1 MWNCGRMSCVRW
13 IGAWSVVAMV
23 VVADD
28 AARVLGQVAEQP
40 RSAVSFQQQVRP
52 LLSNTCFR
60 CHGPDEHERQA
71 GLRLDQR
78 ESAVSKLESGLV
90 AISPGKID
98 ASEIVR
104 RINSTDPEVMMPPPS
119 LNKPL
124 SAADKKLLT
133 AWIEQGA
140 EYREHWSFVA
150 PTRPTR
156 PVVKHASWPKNE
168 IDHFILSKLEREG
181 LAPSPAADRVTLIRR
196 VTLDLTGLPPT
207 LAEVDAFV
215 ADTSPQAYE
224 IVVDR
229 LLQSRR
235 FGERMAVDWLD
246 AARFADTHGF
256 HIDSGRDMTRWRDW
270 VIEAYN
276 SNLPFDQF
284 TIQQLAGDLLPEAAS
299 PEQTISQ
306 RIASGFN
313 RNHMINFEG
322 GAIPAEYHNA
332 YIVDRVSTT
341 STVWLGLSVACA
353 QCHDHKYDPITQR
366 DFYSLYAF
374 FHNVPENGLDGS
386 KGNAA
391 PLLKTPSVE
400 QQAKLNELRA
410 GIASLEKQLAATGP
424 ELVEAQRL
432 WETAAKS
439 EQPVAWTTLKP
450 ESLHAAGG
458 STLKMLEVG
467 TITATEANPAT
478 ETYTIVAPVEG
489 TITAVRLEVLPDD
502 SLAGKGPGRSINGN
516 FVMTS
521 VTVGLGPSD
530 DRRKP
535 RPQKIERAS
544 ADFSQ
549 ETYPI
554 AHAIDANDRTGW
566 AIHPEV
572 GQPHHAIFELS
583 EPIRLRG
590 EPAPLT
596 ITLAFNST
604 FAQHQPGRFRL
615 SITSAAN
622 PHDKPSLPA
631 NITSILNATDRT
643 EAQQQELAKYFREE
657 VQGKKLSETIAAR
670 KKDVDEFERTI
681 PTTMVMQEM
690 ATPRDTFILL
700 RGQYDKQGDKVTAAT
715 LSFLPPLA
723 EGLPANRLG
732 LAKWLVD
739 ERHPLTS
746 RVIVNRYWQMLFGL
760 GLVKTSE
767 DFGSQGEQPSHP
779 ELLDWLAVEFRG
791 ETRAESRET
800 RANPSTGVSPS
811 PPSGSRLSSLDSRL
825 PWDTKHL
832 IRLLVTSATY
842 CQASRVTPDLRGR
855 DPENRWLARGS
866 RFRLQAEFVRDQA
879 LAISGLLDPRIGGA
893 SVSPYQP
900 VGIWEELASR
910 QDGYQWTAQSYKQST
925 GADLYRRTMYTF
937 WKRTAPPPTL
947 ATFDAPDRETCT
959 VRRART
965 NTPLQALILLN
976 DPTYVEAS
984 RKFAERILQEGGS
997 SLDERLT
1004 FAFRHVVARKP
1015 SPRERTLLKQ
1025 LVTEQLA
1032 DYATRGDKAE
1042 ALLKVGE
1049 FPREAKLNPSE
1060 LAAWTIVASTLLN
1073 LDESLTRN

>member
-1 MWNCGRMSCVRW
+1 MFRCIRW
-13 IGAWSVVAMV
+13 SGVWSVVTLAL
-23 VVADD
+23 VAVD
-28 AARVLGQVAEQP
+28 AATVFGQTTEQP
-40 RSAVSFQQQVRP
+40 RTGVSFQQQVRP

-78 ESAVSKLESGLV
+78 ESAVSKLESGKT
-90 AISPGKID
+90 AISPGKLD

-104 RINSTDPEVMMPPPS
+104 RINSTDPDVMMPPPS

-124 SAADKKLLT
+124 SVADKKLLT

-150 PTRPTR
+150 PTRPAR
-156 PVVKHASWPKNE
+156 PVVKNTTWPKNE
-168 IDHFILSKLEREG
+168 IDHFVLSKLEREG
-181 LAPSPAADRVTLIRR
+181 LAPSPAADKITLIRR

-207 LAEVDAFV
+207 LAELDAFV

-224 IVVDR
+224 NVVDR
-229 LLQSRR
+229 LLKSRR

-299 PEQTISQ
+299 PELTVSQ

-391 PLLKTPSVE
+391 PLLKTPTAE
-400 QQAKLNELRA
+400 QQVKLNELRA

-424 ELVEAQRL
+424 ELVEAQRQ

-450 ESLHAAGG
+450 ESLRAAGG
-458 STLKMLEVG
+458 STLKMLEDG

-478 ETYTIVAPVEG
+478 ETYTISAPVEG

-516 FVMTS
+516 FVMTN

-535 RPQKIERAS
+535 RLQKIERAS

-549 ETYPI
+549 ETYPV
-554 AHAIDANDRTGW
+554 AHVLDANDRTGW

-572 GQPHHAIFELS
+572 GKPHHAIFELAA
-583 EPIRLRG
+583 PIRLVG
-590 EPAPLT
+590 QPAPLT

-604 FAQHQPGRFRL
+604 FAQHQPGRFRV
-615 SITSAAN
+615 SVTSAAN
-622 PHDKPSLPA
+622 PHDKPKLPE
-631 NITSILNATDRT
+631 NITSSLTATDRT

-670 KKDVDEFERTI
+670 KKDADEFERTI

-690 ATPRDTFILL
+690 ATPRDTFILM

-715 LSFLPPLA
+715 PSFLPPLA

-767 DFGSQGEQPSHP
+767 DFGSQGEQPSHA
-779 ELLDWLAVEFRG
+779 ELLDWLAVEFRVG
-791 ETRAESRET
+791 PRTKSPDSKASPDSDSQ
-800 RANPSTGVSPS
+800 PSTINHQ
-811 PPSGSRLSSLDSRL
+811 L

-842 CQASRVTPDLRGR
+842 QQASRVTPDLRGR
-855 DPENRWLARGS
+855 DPENRLLARGG

-984 RKFAERILQEGGS
+984 RKFAERILQEGGP
-997 SLDERLT
+997 SLDDRLT
-1004 FAFRHVVARKP
+1004 FAFRHVVARPP
-1015 SPRERTLLKQ
+1015 SPRERALLKQ

-1032 DYATRGDKAE
+1032 DYSTRGDKAE

-1049 FPREAKLNPSE
+1049 SPREAKLDSNE
-1060 LAAWTIVASTLLN
+1060 LAAWTIFASTLLN

>member
-1 MWNCGRMSCVRW
+1 MFRCVRW
-13 IGAWSVVAMV
+13 NSVWSVVAMGL
-23 VVADD
+23 VAVD
-28 AARVLGQVAEQP
+28 AASVFGQAAEQP
-40 RSAVSFQQQVRP
+40 RTPVSFQQQVRP

-78 ESAVSKLESGLV
+78 ESAVSKLESGKT
-90 AISPGKID
+90 AISPGKLD

-104 RINSTDPEVMMPPPS
+104 RINSTDPTEVMPPPS

-124 SAADKKLLT
+124 SDADKKLLT
-133 AWIEQGA
+133 KWIEEGA

-150 PTRPTR
+150 PTRPAR
-156 PVVKHASWPKNE
+156 PVVKNTTWPKNE
-168 IDHFILSKLEREG
+168 IDHFVLSKLEREG
-181 LAPSPAADRVTLIRR
+181 LAPSTAADKITLIRR

-207 LAEVDAFV
+207 LAEIDAFV

-224 IVVDR
+224 KVVDR
-229 LLQSRR
+229 LLESRR

-432 WETAAKS
+432 WEVAAKS

-450 ESLHAAGG
+450 ESLRAAGG
-458 STLKMLEVG
+458 STLKMLEDG

-478 ETYTIVAPVEG
+478 ETYTIIAPVEG

-516 FVMTS
+516 FVMTN

-554 AHAIDANDRTGW
+554 AHVLDSNDRTGW

-572 GQPHHAIFELS
+572 GKPHHAIFEFS
-583 EPIRLRG
+583 TPIRLAG
-590 EPAPLT
+590 QPAPLT

-604 FAQHQPGRFRL
+604 FAQHQLGRFRV

-622 PHDKPSLPA
+622 PHDKPKLPD
-631 NITSILNATDRT
+631 NITSALTATERT

-670 KKDVDEFERTI
+670 KKDADEFERTI

-690 ATPRDTFILL
+690 ATPRDTFILM
-700 RGQYDKQGDKVTAAT
+700 RGQYDKKGDKVTAAT
-715 LSFLPPLA
+715 PSFLPPLA

-746 RVIVNRYWQMLFGL
+746 RVIVNRYWQMFFGL

-767 DFGSQGEQPSHP
+767 DFGSQGEQPSHAD
-779 ELLDWLAVEFRG
+779 LLDWLAVEFREG
-791 ETRAESRET
+791 VFGVQLSVFSEDKNTRTAKALTEHRT
-800 RANPSTGVSPS
+800 RNTERAA
-811 PPSGSRLSSLDSRL
+811 RR

-832 IRLLVTSATY
+832 IRLLVTSASY
-842 CQASRVTPDLRGR
+842 QQASRVTPDLRGR
-855 DPENRWLARGS
+855 DPENRLLARGG

-984 RKFAERILQEGGS
+984 RKFAERILQEGGT
-997 SLDERLT
+997 SLDDRLT
-1004 FAFRHVVARKP
+1004 FAFRHVVARQP

-1032 DYATRGDKAE
+1032 DYSTRGDKAE

-1049 FPREAKLNPSE
+1049 SPRETKLNPNE
-1060 LAAWTIVASTLLN
+1060 LAAWTIFASTLLN

>member
-1 MWNCGRMSCVRW
+1 MFRCVRW
-13 IGAWSVVAMV
+13 NSVWSVVAMGL
-23 VVADD
+23 VAVD
-28 AARVLGQVAEQP
+28 AASVFGQAAEQP
-40 RSAVSFQQQVRP
+40 RTPVSFQQQVRP

-71 GLRLDQR
+71 GLRLDRR
-78 ESAVSKLESGLV
+78 ESAVSKLESGKT
-90 AISPGKID
+90 AISPGKLD

-104 RINSTDPEVMMPPPS
+104 RINSTDPNVMMPPPS

-124 SAADKKLLT
+124 SPADKQALT

-150 PTRPTR
+150 PTRPAR
-156 PVVKHASWPKNE
+156 PVVKLASWPKNE
-168 IDHFILSKLEREG
+168 IDHFVLAKLEREG
-181 LAPSPAADRVTLIRR
+181 LAPSPAADKITLIRR

-207 LAEVDAFV
+207 LAEVDAFL

-224 IVVDR
+224 NVVDR
-229 LLQSRR
+229 LLKSRR

-391 PLLKTPSVE
+391 PLLKTPSLE
-400 QQAKLNELRA
+400 QQSKLNELRA

-424 ELVEAQRL
+424 ELVEAQRQ

-450 ESLHAAGG
+450 ESLRAAGG
-458 STLKMLEVG
+458 STLKQLEDG
-467 TITATEANPAT
+467 TITATGENPAA
-478 ETYTIVAPVEG
+478 ETYTIMAPVEG

-516 FVMTS
+516 FVMTN

-554 AHAIDANDRTGW
+554 AHVLDTNDRTGW

-572 GQPHHAIFELS
+572 GKPHHAIFELA

-604 FAQHQPGRFRL
+604 FAQHQLRRFRV

-622 PHDKPSLPA
+622 PHDKPKLPE
-631 NITSILNATDRT
+631 NITTAVNATDRT

-670 KKDVDEFERTI
+670 KKDADEFERTI

-690 ATPRDTFILL
+690 ATPRDTFILM
-700 RGQYDKQGDKVTAAT
+700 RGQYDKKGDKVTAAT
-715 LSFLPPLA
+715 PSFLPPLA

-739 ERHPLTS
+739 QRHPLTS
-746 RVIVNRYWQMLFGL
+746 RVLVNRYWQMFFGL

-767 DFGSQGEQPSHP
+767 DFGSQGEQPSHA

-791 ETRAESRET
+791 EPRTESPET
-800 RANPSTGVSPS
+800 RAKPD
-811 PPSGSRLSSLDSRL
+811 SGSASSSGSQ
-825 PWDTKHL
+825 PSWDTKHL

-842 CQASRVTPDLRGR
+842 QQASRVTPDLRGR
-855 DPENRWLARGS
+855 DPENRLLARGG

-984 RKFAERILQEGGS
+984 RKFAERILQEGGT
-997 SLDERLT
+997 SLDDRLT
-1004 FAFRHVVARKP
+1004 FAFRHVVARPP

-1032 DYATRGDKAE
+1032 DYSAHGDKAE

-1049 FPREAKLNPSE
+1049 SPRETKLNPNE
-1060 LAAWTIVASTLLN
+1060 LAAWTICASTLLN

>member
-1 MWNCGRMSCVRW
+1 MFRCVRW
-13 IGAWSVVAMV
+13 NSVWSVVAMGL
-23 VVADD
+23 VAVD
-28 AARVLGQVAEQP
+28 AASVFGQAAEQP
-40 RSAVSFQQQVRP
+40 RTPVSFQQQVRP

-71 GLRLDQR
+71 GLRLDRR
-78 ESAVSKLESGLV
+78 ESAVSKLESGKT
-90 AISPGKID
+90 AISPGKLD

-104 RINSTDPEVMMPPPS
+104 RINSTDPNVMMPPPS

-124 SAADKKLLT
+124 SPADKQALT

-150 PTRPTR
+150 PTRPAR
-156 PVVKHASWPKNE
+156 PVVKLASWPKNE
-168 IDHFILSKLEREG
+168 IDHFILAKLEREG
-181 LAPSPAADRVTLIRR
+181 LAPSPAADKITLIRR

-207 LAEVDAFV
+207 LAEVDAFL

-224 IVVDR
+224 NVVDR
-229 LLQSRR
+229 LLKSRR

-391 PLLKTPSVE
+391 PLLKTPSLE
-400 QQAKLNELRA
+400 QQSKLNELRA

-424 ELVEAQRL
+424 ELVEAQRQ

-450 ESLHAAGG
+450 ESLRAAGG
-458 STLKMLEVG
+458 STLKQLEDG
-467 TITATEANPAT
+467 TITATGENPAA
-478 ETYTIVAPVEG
+478 EIYTIVAPVEG

-554 AHAIDANDRTGW
+554 AHVLDTNDRSGW

-572 GQPHHAIFELS
+572 GKPHHAIFELA

-604 FAQHQPGRFRL
+604 FAQHQLGRFRV

-622 PHDKPSLPA
+622 PHDKPKLPD
-631 NITSILNATDRT
+631 NITTAVNATDRT

-670 KKDVDEFERTI
+670 KKDADEFERTI

-690 ATPRDTFILL
+690 ATPRDTFILM
-700 RGQYDKQGDKVTAAT
+700 RGQYDKKGDKVTAAT
-715 LSFLPPLA
+715 PSFLPPLA

-739 ERHPLTS
+739 QRHPLTS
-746 RVIVNRYWQMLFGL
+746 RVLVNRYWQMFFGL

-767 DFGSQGEQPSHP
+767 DFGSQGEQPSHA

-791 ETRAESRET
+791 EPRTESPET
-800 RANPSTGVSPS
+800 RVKPD
-811 PPSGSRLSSLDSRL
+811 SGSASSSGSQ
-825 PWDTKHL
+825 PAWDTKHL

-842 CQASRVTPDLRGR
+842 QQASRVTPDLRGR
-855 DPENRWLARGS
+855 DPENRLLARGG

-937 WKRTAPPPTL
+937 WKRTAPPPSM
-947 ATFDAPDRETCT
+947 ATFDAPSRENCT
-959 VRRART
+959 VRRPRT
-965 NTPLQALILLN
+965 NTPLQALALMN
-976 DPTYVEAS
+976 DKQYVEAA
-984 RKFAERILQEGGS
+984 RRLAERMLTEGGS
-997 SLDERLT
+997 TLESRLLFGFRITTARPPTTKELEVLQRT
-1004 FAFRHVVARKP
+1004 F
-1015 SPRERTLLKQ
+1015 EKQ
-1025 LVTEQLA
+1025 LVAFEADTPAAEQLLA
-1032 DYATRGDKAE
+1032 YGDSPRKMDIE
-1042 ALLKVGE
+1042 PGE
-1049 FPREAKLNPSE
+1049 Y
-1060 LAAWTIVASTLLN
+1060 AAWTMIANLLIN
-1073 LDESLTRN
+1073 LDETITK

>member
-1 MWNCGRMSCVRW
+1 MSMTNWLNR
-13 IGAWSVVAMV
+13 SVLLAVLIMASISLAV
-23 VVADD
+23 QTGH
-28 AARVLGQVAEQP
+28 AAEPV
-40 RSAVSFQQQVRP
+40 AVSFQQVRH
-52 LLSNTCFR
+52 LMSNTCFR
-60 CHGPDEHERQA
+60 CHGPDEKERQA
-71 GLRLDQR
+71 GLRLDKR
-78 ESAVSKLESGLV
+78 ESALSKLESGHV
-90 AISPGKID
+90 AISPGKVD

-124 SAADKKLLT
+124 SDADKRVLT
-133 AWIEQGA
+133 KWVEQGA

-150 PTRPTR
+150 PTRPAR
-156 PVVKHASWPKNE
+156 PTVKNANWPKNE
-168 IDHFILSKLEREG
+168 IDYFVLSRLEREG
-181 LAPSPAADRVTLIRR
+181 LAPSAEADKITLIRR
-196 VTLDLTGLPPT
+196 LTLDLTGLPPT
-207 LAEVDAFV
+207 LADIDAFV
-215 ADTSPQAYE
+215 ADASPQASE
-224 IVVDR
+224 KVVER
-229 LLQSRR
+229 LLASRH

-256 HIDSGRDMTRWRDW
+256 HIDSGRDMTRWREW

-284 TIQQLAGDLLPEAAS
+284 TIQQLAGDLLPEAAT
-299 PEQTISQ
+299 PEQTLSQ

-341 STVWLGLSVACA
+341 GTVWLGLSVACA
-353 QCHDHKYDPITQR
+353 QCHDHKYDPLTQR

-391 PLLKTPSVE
+391 PVLKSPTRE
-400 QQAKLNELRA
+400 QQAKLDELRA
-410 GIASLEKQLAATGP
+410 AVASLEKQLAATGP
-424 ELVEAQRL
+424 ELVEAQHL
-432 WETAAKS
+432 WEQSARDEK
-439 EQPVAWTTLKP
+439 PVEWTVLRP
-450 ESLHAAGG
+450 ESLRTANG
-458 STLKMLEVG
+458 STLKMLEDG

-478 ETYTIVAPVEG
+478 ETYTIAAPVEG
-489 TITAVRLEVLPDD
+489 TITAVRLDVLPDD
-502 SLAGKGPGRSINGN
+502 ALPGKGPGRSVNGN
-516 FVMTS
+516 IVMTS

-549 ETYPI
+549 KDFPI
-554 AHAIDANDRTGW
+554 ANVLDANDRSGW

-572 GQPHHAIFELS
+572 GQPHHAVFELS
-583 EPIRLRG
+583 EPIRLTG
-590 EPAPLT
+590 QLAPLT
-596 ITLAFNST
+596 IALEFNSQ
-604 FAQHQPGRFRL
+604 FGQHQPGRFRV
-615 SITSAAN
+615 SITSSTD
-622 PHDKPSLPA
+622 PHGKTPLPENVVA
-631 NITSILNATDRT
+631 ILKATDRT
-643 EAQQQELAKYFREE
+643 DAQQQELSKYFREQ
-657 VQGKKLSETIAAR
+657 VQGKKLSDTIAAR
-670 KKDVDEFERTI
+670 KKEADEVEKTF

-690 ATPRDTFILL
+690 ATPRDTFILM
-700 RGQYDKQGDKVTAAT
+700 RGQYDKKGDKVAAAT
-715 LSFLPPLA
+715 PSFLPPLA
-723 EGLPANRLG
+723 DGLPPNRLG

-746 RVIVNRYWQMLFGL
+746 RVIINRYWQMLFGL

-767 DFGSQGEQPSHP
+767 DFGSQGEVPSHA
-779 ELLDWLAVEFRG
+779 ELLDWLAVEFMG

-800 RANPSTGVSPS
+800 RANPNTGAAPSTSS
-811 PPSGSRLSSLDSRL
+811 PSGSRLSSLDSRL
-825 PWDTKHL
+825 RWDTKHM

-842 CQASRVTPDLRGR
+842 RQASRVTPDLRGR
-855 DPENRWLARGS
+855 DPENRLLARGS

-879 LAISGLLDPRIGGA
+879 LAVSGLLDQRIGGA

-900 VGIWEELASR
+900 AGIWEELASR
-910 QDGYQWTAQSYKQST
+910 QDGYQWTAQTYKQST

-947 ATFDAPDRETCT
+947 TTFDAPDRETCT

-984 RKFAERILQEGGS
+984 RKFAERILQEGGATM
-997 SLDERLT
+997 DERLT
-1004 FAFRHVVARKP
+1004 FAFRHVVARAP
-1015 SPRERTLLKQ
+1015 TERERKLLRQ
-1025 LVTEQLA
+1025 LVEEQLV
-1032 DYATRGDKAE
+1032 DYRRRADKAE

-1049 FPREAKLNPSE
+1049 SPREAKLDPSE
-1060 LAAWTIVASTLLN
+1060 LAAWTIFASTLLN
-1073 LDESLTRN
+1073 LDEALTKG

>member
-1 MWNCGRMSCVRW
+1 
-13 IGAWSVVAMV
+13 
-23 VVADD
+23 
-28 AARVLGQVAEQP
+28 
-40 RSAVSFQQQVRP
+40 RP
-52 LLSNTCFR
+52 ILSNTCFR
-60 CHGPDEHERQA
+60 CHGPDEKERQA
-71 GLRLDQR
+71 GLRLDRR
-78 ESAVSKLESGLV
+78 ESAVSKLESGHV
-90 AISPGKID
+90 AISPGKAD
-98 ASEIVR
+98 ASELVR

-124 SAADKKLLT
+124 SEADKRVLKS
-133 AWIEQGA
+133 WVEQGA

-150 PTRPTR
+150 PTRPAR
-156 PVVKHASWPKNE
+156 PAVKNAGWPKNE
-168 IDHFILSKLEREG
+168 IDYFVLSRLEREG
-181 LAPSPAADRVTLIRR
+181 LAPSPEADKITLIRR
-196 VTLDLTGLPPT
+196 LTLDLTGLPPIP
-207 LAEVDAFV
+207 ADVDAFV
-215 ADTSPQAYE
+215 ADASPQAYDK
-224 IVVDR
+224 VVDR
-229 LLQSRR
+229 LLATRH

-256 HIDSGRDMTRWRDW
+256 HIDSGRDMTRWREW
-270 VIEAYN
+270 VIEAFN

-299 PEQTISQ
+299 PELTLSQ

-332 YIVDRVSTT
+332 YIVDRVNTT
-341 STVWLGLSVACA
+341 GTVWLGLSVACA
-353 QCHDHKYDPITQR
+353 QCHDHKYDPLTQR

-391 PLLKTPSVE
+391 PVLKTPTAE

-410 GIASLEKQLAATGP
+410 AIASLEQQLNASSP
-424 ELVEAQRL
+424 DLVEAQRL
-432 WETAAKS
+432 WEQSARNEKPA
-439 EQPVAWTTLKP
+439 EWTVLKP
-450 ESLHAAGG
+450 ESLRTANG
-458 STLKMLEVG
+458 STLKMLENG
-467 TITATEANPAT
+467 TVTATGANPAT
-478 ETYTIVAPVEG
+478 ETYTVVAPVEG
-489 TITAVRLEVLPDD
+489 TITAVKVELLPDD
-502 SLAGKGPGRSINGN
+502 ALPGKGPGRSVNGN
-516 FVMTS
+516 VVMTNA
-521 VTVGLGPSD
+521 TIGLGPTD

-549 ETYPI
+549 ETFPV
-554 AHAIDANDRTGW
+554 ANAIDANDRSGW
-566 AIHPEV
+566 AIHPKV
-572 GQPHHAIFELS
+572 GEPHQAIFELT
-583 EPIRLRG
+583 EPIRLQG
-590 EPAPLT
+590 QPAPLT
-596 ITLAFNST
+596 ITLEFNSQ
-604 FAQHQPGRFRL
+604 FGQHQPGRFRV
-615 SITSAAN
+615 SITSSTD
-622 PHDKPSLPA
+622 PHGKPSLPA
-631 NITSILNATDRT
+631 NITALLTATDRT
-643 EAQQQELAKYFREE
+643 PAQQQELTKYFREQ

-670 KKDVDEFERTI
+670 KKEADEVEKTF

-690 ATPRDTFILL
+690 AAPRDTFILM
-700 RGQYDKQGDKVTAAT
+700 RGQYDKKGDKVAAAT
-715 LSFLPPLA
+715 PSFLPPLA
-723 EGLPANRLG
+723 DGLPPNRLG

-767 DFGSQGEQPSHP
+767 DFGSQGEMPSHA

-791 ETRAESRET
+791 ETRAESRES
-800 RANPSTGVSPS
+800 RAKPDAASDSPS
-811 PPSGSRLSSLDSRL
+811 SSGSRLSSLDSRL

-842 CQASRVTPDLRGR
+842 RQMSRVTPALIQR
-855 DPENRWLARGS
+855 DPENRLLARGS

-879 LAISGLLDPRIGGA
+879 LAVSGLLDQRIGGA

-900 VGIWEELASR
+900 AGIWEELASR
-910 QDGYQWTAQSYKQST
+910 QDGYQWTAQTYKQSS

-947 ATFDAPDRETCT
+947 STFDAPDRETCT

-984 RKFAERILQEGGS
+984 RKFAERILKEAGATM
-997 SLDERLT
+997 DERLT
-1004 FAFRHVVARKP
+1004 FAFRQVVARAP
-1015 SPRERTLLKQ
+1015 TERERKLLRQ
-1025 LVTEQLA
+1025 LVEEQLA
-1032 DYATRGDKAE
+1032 DYRRRADKAE

-1049 FPREAKLNPSE
+1049 SPREARLDPSE
-1060 LAAWTIVASTLLN
+1060 LAAWTIFASTLLN
-1073 LDESLTRN
+1073 LDEALTKG

>member
-1 MWNCGRMSCVRW
+1 MFRCVRW
-13 IGAWSVVAMV
+13 SGVWSVVAMGL
-23 VVADD
+23 VAVDV
-28 AARVLGQVAEQP
+28 ARVFGQTAEQP
-40 RSAVSFQQQVRP
+40 RAGVSFQQQVRP

-78 ESAVSKLESGLV
+78 ESAVSKLESGKT
-90 AISPGKID
+90 AIAPGKLD

-104 RINSTDPEVMMPPPS
+104 RINSTDPDVMMPPPS

-124 SAADKKLLT
+124 SATDKKLLT

-150 PTRPTR
+150 PTRPAR
-156 PVVKHASWPKNE
+156 PVVKDATWPKNE

-181 LAPSPAADRVTLIRR
+181 LAPSPAADKITLIRR

-224 IVVDR
+224 KVVDR
-229 LLQSRR
+229 LLASRR

-400 QQAKLNELRA
+400 QQAKLNELRT

-424 ELVEAQRL
+424 ELIEAQRL

-450 ESLHAAGG
+450 ESLRAAGG
-458 STLKMLEVG
+458 STLKQLEDG

-516 FVMTS
+516 FVMTN
-521 VTVGLGPSD
+521 VTIGLGPSD

-554 AHAIDANDRTGW
+554 AHVLDANDRTGW

-572 GQPHHAIFELS
+572 GQPHHAIFELAT
-583 EPIRLRG
+583 PIRLAG
-590 EPAPLT
+590 QPAPLT

-604 FAQHQPGRFRL
+604 FGQHQPGRFRV

-622 PHDKPSLPA
+622 PHDKPKLPE
-631 NITSILNATDRT
+631 NIASALTATERT

-670 KKDVDEFERTI
+670 KKDADEFERTI

-690 ATPRDTFILL
+690 ATPRDTFILM

-715 LSFLPPLA
+715 PSFLPSLA
-723 EGLPANRLG
+723 EGLPTNRLG

-767 DFGSQGEQPSHP
+767 DFGSQGEQPSHA

-791 ETRAESRET
+791 NAT
-800 RANPSTGVSPS
+800 
-811 PPSGSRLSSLDSRL
+811 
-825 PWDTKHL
+825 WDTKHM

-842 CQASRVTPDLRGR
+842 QQASRVTPDLRGR
-855 DPENRWLARGS
+855 DPENRLLARGG

-984 RKFAERILQEGGS
+984 RKFAERILQEGGT
-997 SLDERLT
+997 SLDDRLT
-1004 FAFRHVVARKP
+1004 FAFRHVVARQP

-1049 FPREAKLNPSE
+1049 SPRETKLNPNE
-1060 LAAWTIVASTLLN
+1060 LAAWTIFASTLLN

>member
-1 MWNCGRMSCVRW
+1 MFSFVRLMS
-13 IGAWSVVAMV
+13 AWSVVVMALAAQGVAV
-23 VVADD
+23 VF
-28 AARVLGQVAEQP
+28 GQVAEQGQP
-40 RSAVSFQQQVRP
+40 VAAAQAGVSFQQQVRP

-78 ESAVSKLESGLV
+78 ESAVSKLESGHV

-124 SAADKKLLT
+124 SAADKRVLT
-133 AWIEQGA
+133 TWIAQGA

-156 PVVKHASWPKNE
+156 PVVKNTSWPKNE

-181 LAPSPAADRVTLIRR
+181 LAPSSEADKITLIRR

-224 IVVDR
+224 TVVDR
-229 LLQSRR
+229 LLKSRR

-299 PEQTISQ
+299 PEQTVLQ

-391 PLLKTPSVE
+391 PLLKTPTVE
-400 QQAKLNELRA
+400 QQVRSNELRA
-410 GIASLEKQLAATGP
+410 GIAALEKQLSATGP

-432 WETAAKS
+432 WEAAAKS

-450 ESLHAAGG
+450 ESLRAANG
-458 STLKMLEVG
+458 STLKPLEDG

-478 ETYTIVAPVEG
+478 ETYTITAPSEG
-489 TITAVRLEVLPDD
+489 TITAVRLDVLPDD

-554 AHAIDANDRTGW
+554 ANAIDVNDRTGW
-566 AIHPEV
+566 AIHPAV

-583 EPIRLRG
+583 EPIRLKG
-590 EPAPLT
+590 QPAPLT

-604 FAQHQPGRFRL
+604 FAQHQPGRFRV

-631 NITSILNATDRT
+631 NITAILNATDRT
-643 EAQQQELAKYFREE
+643 SVQQQELAKYFREE

-670 KKDVDEFERTI
+670 KKDADEFERTI

-690 ATPRDTFILL
+690 AAPRDTFILM

-715 LSFLPPLA
+715 PSFLPPLA
-723 EGLPANRLG
+723 EGLPTNRLG

-791 ETRAESRET
+791 NA
-800 RANPSTGVSPS
+800 A
-811 PPSGSRLSSLDSRL
+811 
-825 PWDTKHL
+825 WDTKHL
-832 IRLLVTSATY
+832 IRLLVTSAAY
-842 CQASRVTPDLRGR
+842 RQASRVTPDLRGL
-855 DPENRWLARGS
+855 DPENRLLARGG

-910 QDGYQWTAQSYKQST
+910 QDGYQWTAQTYKQST

-937 WKRTAPPPTL
+937 WKRTSPPPTL

-997 SLDERLT
+997 SMDNRLT
-1004 FAFRHVVARKP
+1004 FAFRHVVARQP
-1015 SPRERTLLKQ
+1015 SPREMTLLKQ

-1032 DYATRGDKAE
+1032 DYAQRGDKAE
-1042 ALLKVGE
+1042 SLLKVGE
-1049 FPREAKLNPSE
+1049 SPRETKLNSNE

>member
-1 MWNCGRMSCVRW
+1 MFRCVHS
-13 IGAWSVVAMV
+13 IGLRV
-23 VVADD
+23 VV
-28 AARVLGQVAEQP
+28 VLAFVANGGAMLFGQGAEQGRP
-40 RSAVSFQQQVRP
+40 ANATPARVSFQQQVRP

-60 CHGPDEHERQA
+60 CHGPDEHERKA
-71 GLRLDQR
+71 GLRLDHR
-78 ESAVSKLESGLV
+78 ESAVTKLESGHT
-90 AISPGKID
+90 AITPGKIE

-104 RINSTDPEVMMPPPS
+104 RINSTDPTEVMPPPS

-124 SAADKKLLT
+124 SDADKKLLT
-133 AWIEQGA
+133 QWIEQGA

-150 PTRPTR
+150 PTRSAR
-156 PVVKHASWPKNE
+156 PVVKDARWPKNE
-168 IDHFILSKLEREG
+168 IDYFILEQLEREG
-181 LAPSPAADRVTLIRR
+181 LVPSPTVDKTTLIRR

-215 ADTSPQAYE
+215 ADTTPQAYE
-224 IVVDR
+224 TVVER
-229 LLQSRR
+229 LLASRR

-299 PEQTISQ
+299 PEQTVSQ

-341 STVWLGLSVACA
+341 ATVWLGLSVACA

-391 PLLKTPSVE
+391 PMLKTPTIE
-400 QQAKLNELRA
+400 QQTMLNELRA

-424 ELVEAQRL
+424 ELVEAQRQ
-432 WETAAKS
+432 WETAART
-439 EQPVAWTTLKP
+439 EQPVAWTVLKP
-450 ESLHAAGG
+450 ESLRAVGG
-458 STLKMLEVG
+458 STLKLLEDG

-478 ETYTIVAPVEG
+478 ETYTVVAPVEG
-489 TITAVRLEVLPDD
+489 TITAVRLDVLPDD
-502 SLAGKGPGRSINGN
+502 SLPSKGPGRSLNGN
-516 FVMTS
+516 FVMTN
-521 VTVGLGPSD
+521 VTVGLGPND

-535 RPQKIERAS
+535 RPQKLERAA

-549 ETYPI
+549 LDYPI
-554 AHAIDANDRTGW
+554 ANSIDANDRTGW

-572 GQPHHAIFELS
+572 GKPHHAIFEFS
-583 EPIRLRG
+583 EPIRLKG
-590 EPAPLT
+590 QAAPLT
-596 ITLAFNST
+596 IAFAFNST
-604 FAQHQPGRFRL
+604 FAQHQPGRFRV
-615 SITSAAN
+615 SITSNAN
-622 PHDKPSLPA
+622 PHDKPALPA
-631 NITSILNATDRT
+631 NITAILNTTERT
-643 EAQQQELAKYFREE
+643 EAQQQELAKYFRTE

-670 KKDVDEFERTI
+670 KKETDEFERTI

-690 ATPRDTFILL
+690 ATPRDTFILM

-715 LSFLPPLA
+715 PSFLPPLA
-723 EGLPANRLG
+723 EGLPSNRLG

-746 RVIVNRYWQMLFGL
+746 RVIVNRYWQMLFGM

-767 DFGSQGEQPSHP
+767 DFGSQGEQPSHA

-791 ETRAESRET
+791 A
-800 RANPSTGVSPS
+800 SPTK
-811 PPSGSRLSSLDSRL
+811 PNAGSSAGSQPSSLNPQR
-825 PWDTKHL
+825 PWDTKHI

-842 CQASRVTPDLRGR
+842 RQASRVSPALLHR

-879 LAISGLLDPRIGGA
+879 LAVSGLLDPRIGGA

-910 QDGYQWTAQSYKQST
+910 QDGYQWTAQTYKQST

-984 RKFAERILQEGGS
+984 RKFAERILQGGGS
-997 SLDERLT
+997 TLDERLT
-1004 FAFRHVVARKP
+1004 FAFRHVVARQP
-1015 SPRERTLLKQ
+1015 TARELTLLKQ

-1032 DYATRGDKAE
+1032 DYAQHADKAE

-1049 FPREAKLNPSE
+1049 SPRETKLNSSE
-1060 LAAWTIVASTLLN
+1060 LAAWTIFASTLFN

>member
-1 MWNCGRMSCVRW
+1 MTNWLNRSSLPAAMIVATLGL
-13 IGAWSVVAMV
+13 ALESVH
-23 VVADD
+23 
-28 AARVLGQVAEQP
+28 AAEPA
-40 RSAVSFQQQVRP
+40 AVSFQQVRH
-52 LLSNTCFR
+52 LMSNTCFR
-60 CHGPDEHERQA
+60 CHGPDEKERQA
-71 GLRLDQR
+71 GLRLDKR
-78 ESAVSKLESGLV
+78 ESAVSKLESGKT
-90 AISPGKID
+90 AISPGKVD

-104 RINSTDPEVMMPPPS
+104 RINSTDPDIVMPPPS

-124 SAADKKLLT
+124 SDADKKLLT
-133 AWIEQGA
+133 KWVEEGA

-156 PVVKHASWPKNE
+156 PVVKNASWPKND
-168 IDHFILSKLEREG
+168 IDYFVLARLEREG
-181 LAPSPAADRVTLIRR
+181 LAPSAEVDKVTLIRR
-196 VTLDLTGLPPT
+196 LTLDLTGLPPT
-207 LAEVDAFV
+207 PAEVDAFI
-215 ADTSPQAYE
+215 ADTDPKAYE
-224 IVVDR
+224 KLVDR
-229 LLQSRR
+229 LLASRH

-256 HIDSGRDMTRWRDW
+256 HIDSGRDMTRWREW
-270 VIEAYN
+270 VIDAFN

-284 TIQQLAGDLLPEAAS
+284 TIQQLAGDLLPEAAT
-299 PEQTISQ
+299 PEMTLSQ

-332 YIVDRVSTT
+332 YIVDRVNTT
-341 STVWLGLSVACA
+341 GTVWLGLSVACA

-391 PLLKTPSVE
+391 PVVKTPTVE
-400 QQAKLNELRA
+400 QQAKLNELR
-410 GIASLEKQLAATGP
+410 GTIVSLEKQLAATGP
-424 ELVEAQRL
+424 DLVEAQRL
-432 WETAAKS
+432 WEQSARDEKPA
-439 EQPVAWTTLKP
+439 EWTILKP
-450 ESLHAAGG
+450 DTLNAANG
-458 STLKMLEVG
+458 STLKLLDDG
-467 TITATEANPAT
+467 TIAATGTNPAT
-478 ETYTIVAPVEG
+478 ETYTIAAPVEG
-489 TITAVRLEVLPDD
+489 MITALKVEVLPDE
-502 SLAGKGPGRSINGN
+502 SLSGKGPGRSVNGN
-516 FVMTS
+516 IVMTN

-549 ETYPI
+549 ETFPV
-554 AHAIDANDRTGW
+554 ANAIDANDKTGW

-572 GQPHHAIFELS
+572 GKPHHAVFEFT
-583 EPIRLRG
+583 EPIRLKG
-590 EPAPLT
+590 QPTPLT
-596 ITLAFNST
+596 ITLAFHSQ
-604 FAQHQPGRFRL
+604 FGQHQPGMFRV
-615 SITSAAN
+615 SITSSTDPHGRTPLPENIKAA
-622 PHDKPSLPA
+622 LA
-631 NITSILNATDRT
+631 ATERS
-643 EAQQQELAKYFREE
+643 EAQQQELAKYFREQ
-657 VQGKKLSETIAAR
+657 VQGKKLSETIAVR
-670 KKDVDEFERTI
+670 KKEADELEKTF

-690 ATPRDTFILL
+690 AAPRDTFILM
-700 RGQYDKQGDKVTAAT
+700 RGQYDKKGDKVTAAT
-715 LSFLPPLA
+715 PSFLPPLTD
-723 EGLPANRLG
+723 GLPPNRLG

-767 DFGSQGEQPSHP
+767 DFGSQGEMPSHA

-791 ETRAESRET
+791 EMRAESRES
-800 RANPSTGVSPS
+800 RAKPDAASDSAS
-811 PPSGSRLSSLDSRL
+811 SSGTRLSSLNSRL
-825 PWDTKHL
+825 PWDTKHM

-842 CQASRVTPDLRGR
+842 RQASRVTPALLQR
-855 DPENRWLARGS
+855 DPENRLLARGS

-879 LAISGLLDPRIGGA
+879 LAVSGLLDPRIGGA

-900 VGIWEELASR
+900 AGIWEELASR
-910 QDGYQWTAQSYKQST
+910 QDGYQWTAQVYKQSS

-947 ATFDAPDRETCT
+947 STFDAPDRETCT

-984 RKFAERILQEGGS
+984 RKFAERILREGGTT
-997 SLDERLT
+997 LDQRLT
-1004 FAFRHVVARKP
+1004 FAFRQVVARAP
-1015 SPRERTLLKQ
+1015 TERERKLLQQ
-1025 LVTEQLA
+1025 LVEEQLV
-1032 DYATRGDKAE
+1032 DYRRRADKAE

-1049 FPREAKLNPSE
+1049 SPREAKLDPSE
-1060 LAAWTIVASTLLN
+1060 LAAWTVFASTLLN
-1073 LDESLTRN
+1073 LDEALTKG